1 MSQVI
6 IVSNRLPV
14 SVKKEDGKLVFYPSL
29 GGLAT
34 GLSSYVNDKR
44 NTWIGWPGIASDELS
59 KEDRQQIVEELAKH
73 NCSPVFLKQKQIDEF
88 YNGYSNDVLWPLFH
102 SLRFKEKSSATT
114 KRFWEAYRKVNH
126 EFAEAA
132 LNQSQTGGRIWIHD
146 YQLLLV
152 PEMIRQERQDLN
164 IGFFLH
170 IPFPGVKTFTKL
182 AQHKKLLNG
191 MLGADLVGFHTPD
204 YVNNFLVSCIEGEL
218 ATSQSNMLTLPDHT
232 VRVGDFP
239 MGIDYEKYS
248 QAGKS
253 KAVKKAMKKYRSRYK
268 KQRVIVSVDRLDPS
282 KGLVERL
289 EAYKKFLEKYPK
301 QRGKVV
307 FSMVVAPSRTDVAAY
322 KNLSRKL
329 DVLVKEVNDKFGTN
343 KWLPVDYINVSTPF
357 EEVTALFQLAD
368 VAFIAP
374 LRDGMNLVAK
384 EFIASQHRSGVLI
397 LSETA
402 GAAQELPD
410 ALLVNPRQPD
420 ALVSAL
426 DQALGMRKRELR
438 GRMKRMQQQLSANT
452 VQDWARD
459 FVSTLQKPVPNTP
472 RLTTWTLRERQRKSL
487 ITDFNN
493 SRKRLLLLDY
503 DGSLVPFTA
512 HYEDTA
518 PPNNLIKLLQDL
530 SGNPLNDVVMI
541 SGRSST
547 DLEKWFGELPISLVA
562 EHGATLKKAGNKNW
576 QKLEKPDNE
585 WQEALLPVLEKY
597 AKLTPKARV
606 EVKPHTLVWHYRAS
620 PPYYAQKY
628 AVTIKRVLKP
638 FLKKAGLEIMQ
649 GNKILEIKNP
659 SISKGKAAQRWLNQ
673 YYDFILGIGDDA
685 TDEELFLALPETAYS
700 LKVGHGRTAARFRVA
715 TYRDVR
721 RLLTTLSKQT

>member
-14 SVKKEDGKLVFYPSL
+14 SVKKQDGKLEFYPSL

-34 GLSSYVNDKR
+34 GLSSYAKDKR
-44 NTWIGWPGIASDELS
+44 NTWIGWPGIASDELT
-59 KEDRQQIVEELAKH
+59 KHDREKIVEELAKH
-73 NCSPVFLKQKQIDEF
+73 NCRPVFLKQKQIDEF
-88 YNGYSNDVLWPLFH
+88 YNGYSNAVLWPLFH
-102 SLRFKEKSSATT
+102 SLRFKEKSAAIT
-114 KRFWEAYRKVNH
+114 RRWWEAYRKVNQ

-132 LNQSQTGGRIWIHD
+132 LNQSETGGRIWIHD
-146 YQLLLV
+146 YQLMLV
-152 PEMIRQERQDLN
+152 PEMMRQGRHD
-164 IGFFLH
+164 ITVGFFLH
-170 IPFPGVKTFTKL
+170 IPFPPAKTFARL
-182 AQHKKLLNG
+182 NQHKKLLSG
-191 MLGADLVGFHTPD
+191 ILGADLAGFHTAD
-204 YVNNFLVSCIEGEL
+204 YVNNFLDSCLEEGL

-248 QAGKS
+248 QAAKS
-253 KAVKKAMKKYRSRYK
+253 KEVKNAIKKYKQRYK
-268 KQRVIVSVDRLDPS
+268 KLRVIVSVDRLDPS

-289 EAYKKFLEKYPK
+289 EAYRSFLKANPK
-301 QRGKVV
+301 QHGKIV

-322 KNLSRKL
+322 KNLARKL
-329 DVLVKEVNDKFGTN
+329 DSLVAEVNKKYGTPD
-343 KWLPVDYINVSTPF
+343 WQPVDYINVSTPF
-357 EEVTALFQLAD
+357 EEVTALFQIAD

-384 EFIASQHRSGVLI
+384 EFIATQHRSGVLI

-410 ALLVNPRQPD
+410 ALLVNPRRPQELVD
-420 ALVSAL
+420 ALE
-426 DQALGMRKRELR
+426 QALKMRKRELR
-438 GRMKRMQQQLSANT
+438 SRMRRMQQQLSANT
-452 VQDWARD
+452 VQDWAKN

-472 RLTTWTLRERQRKSL
+472 RLRTWTLRERQRKLLLS
-487 ITDFNN
+487 DF
-493 SRKRLLLLDY
+493 SESKRRLLLLDY
-503 DGSLVPFTA
+503 DGSLVPFTD

-518 PPNNLIKLLQDL
+518 PPDSLVKLLQDL
-530 SGNPLNDVVMI
+530 CDNPLNDVVMI
-541 SGRSST
+541 SGRNAS
-547 DLEKWFGELPISLVA
+547 DLEKWFGQLPISLVA
-562 EHGATLKKAGNKNW
+562 EHGASLKKAGNKNW
-576 QKLEKPDNE
+576 QKLEKPEVE
-585 WQEALLPVLEKY
+585 WQDTLLPILEKY
-597 AKLTPKARV
+597 ARLTPKARV

-659 SISKGKAAQRWLNQ
+659 QISKGKAAQRWLDT

-685 TDEELFLALPETAYS
+685 TDEELFEALPETAYS
-700 LKVGHGRTAARFRVA
+700 IKVGHGRTAARFRLNSHREVIA
-715 TYRDVR
+715 
-721 RLLTTLSKQT
+721 LLRKLTK